1 MDYASFLKRT
11 RVLFCIQNQL
21 ARECLA
27 ELLAVFVLIVSGAGG
42 GWGWGQSTGVS
53 QPCSCAV
60 PTGAAW
66 GWGGLCWDS
75 GDPKP
80 THLWLGPRL
89 RFTTAQLLFYHQG
102 NRIIEP

>member
-42 GWGWGQSTGVS
+42 GRGAGV
-53 QPCSCAV
+53 
-60 PTGAAW
+60 GAEH
-66 GWGGLCWDS
+66 GGLTALQLCCAHRGCLGVGGGCAGMAVTPNPLTSGLDPGCDS
-75 GDPKP
+75 
-80 THLWLGPRL
+80 PRPSCC
-89 RFTTAQLLFYHQG
+89 FTI
-102 NRIIEP
+102 REIES

>member
-27 ELLAVFVLIVSGAGG
+27 ELLAIFVLIVSGAGG
-42 GWGWGQSTGVS
+42 GRGAGV
-53 QPCSCAV
+53 
-60 PTGAAW
+60 GAEHGGLTAP
-66 GWGGLCWDS
+66 GLPGGGGGLCWDG

>member
-42 GWGWGQSTGVS
+42 GRGAGV
-53 QPCSCAV
+53 
-60 PTGAAW
+60 GAEH
-66 GWGGLCWDS
+66 GGLTALQLCCAHR
-75 GDPKP
+75 GC
-80 THLWLGPRL
+80 LGVGGAVLGRW
-89 RFTTAQLLFYHQG
+89 
-102 NRIIEP
+102 